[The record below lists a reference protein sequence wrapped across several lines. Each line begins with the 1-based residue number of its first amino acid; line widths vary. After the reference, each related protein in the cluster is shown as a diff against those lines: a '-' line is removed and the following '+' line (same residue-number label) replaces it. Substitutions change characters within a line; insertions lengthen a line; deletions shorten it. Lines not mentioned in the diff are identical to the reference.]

1 MVAQGQEAAAAQAEK
16 MTLDLQALE
25 ASKSTAQAAL
35 DEERERAKQLSS
47 RCKELEQLSSNSKAD
62 LAQAQERYAEYETM
76 VAQGQDAAAA
86 QAEKMTLDL
95 QALEASKKLAQAQ
108 DRAAQHEAM
117 VAQAQDAAAAQAAA
131 QVEKMTL
138 DLQALEASKTSAQA
152 ALDEERE
159 RAKQLSSRCK
169 DLEQLSENAKA
180 ELALARADLAAAED
194 KATARAAVAPVE
206 AELQQSSAAPV
217 AQEAKV
223 LVQQVQRVQ
232 LQEQGPGPE
241 AVRREL
247 QEQLEQAA
255 AAQERLR
262 EGLEKAE
269 AEVAASRDHGSA
281 ASERAAQAEAEL
293 AREKEKVR
301 AELERLQQA
310 ERARAELESRLAEA
324 ERGVR
329 AAGAAEVAD
338 LDARVQG
345 LRDELKAE
353 QERGAKLL
361 EAQQQM
367 AGALA
372 SGEGLRNELVELET
386 LRVQGDSTLD
396 RATRAEAELEQER
409 QRAAAETKRAREAA
423 DAKAFLEGKLAQ
435 VESDRVSKESSLRAA
450 ERKLQEQEQ
459 MLGHTQEL
467 KRRLGDLEPKLAAL
481 EQRREGASSTAQE
494 DARVADL
501 EQRLAE
507 AAELQSQLQRRL
519 ASAEQ
524 ELNSTKA
531 MSEDFKAFAAQAE
544 AALAEERKKQEKT
557 EQEIME
563 SSTRRDEAITA
574 NSKLEAKLLEL
585 ERKFKAQERHVL
597 PVEAPEMQA
606 AARADVAAGAAS
618 MQQPLEQV
626 NLVEKKLKAKPGDVA
641 PVLCS
646 FKVESLDHQ
655 QLMEDRNLKAA
666 FEASVKQTLASE
678 AGGLVSKSQIQLVLT
693 AGSVVVEASIEH
705 APGVD
710 LGAVAQR
717 LGSSLTLARK
727 VAAYIG
733 ALDGMSDEHAINHSD
748 GIHRISSGPIKVTNI
763 SVTHGSDPK
772 PTAQPME
779 GRPAQGMAIW

>member
-1 MVAQGQEAAAAQAEK
+1 M
-16 MTLDLQALE
+16 
-25 ASKSTAQAAL
+25 
-35 DEERERAKQLSS
+35 
-47 RCKELEQLSSNSKAD
+47 
-62 LAQAQERYAEYETM
+62 
-76 VAQGQDAAAA
+76 
-86 QAEKMTLDL
+86 
-95 QALEASKKLAQAQ
+95 
-108 DRAAQHEAM
+108 
-117 VAQAQDAAAAQAAA
+117 
-131 QVEKMTL
+131 QVE
-138 DLQALEASKTSAQA
+138 QA
-152 ALDEERE
+152 
-159 RAKQLSSRCK
+159 
-169 DLEQLSENAKA
+169 
-180 ELALARADLAAAED
+180 
-194 KATARAAVAPVE
+194 V
-206 AELQQSSAAPV
+206 
-217 AQEAKV
+217 
-223 LVQQVQRVQ
+223 
-232 LQEQGPGPE
+232 
-241 AVRREL
+241 
-247 QEQLEQAA
+247 

-293 AREKEKVR
+293 AREKEKV
-301 AELERLQQA
+301 
-310 ERARAELESRLAEA
+310 RAELESRLAEA

-372 SGEGLRNELVELET
+372 SGEGLRNELVQKQVELET

-733 ALDGMSDEHAINHSD
+733 ALDG
-748 GIHRISSGPIKVTNI
+748 IHRISSGPIKVTNI

-772 PTAQPME
+772 VSDPDA
-779 GRPAQGMAIW
+779 GMADSFYKDTMGDSFYKEGGKALTDRSQAQWEPLASKFFNRLDRLGTGGVENFQVLQLWPLLSRQMDCSNAALLAAQLLQSTSPMNGLEWMALMKALHSIVGPRRLRRNLRSAEAYYGELRAGGALGTAGSPTPRGPACSLGSPAGPPVEAKQLPWPGA